1 MRILKCILAVCA
13 LTLAFL
19 KVSIRVCGVYG
30 TYCMSLGSFY
40 APRERITVHLS
51 EGKIIFCSVA
61 VCTISGGCSEVYII
75 CFSAAV
81 CTISEDYGDSYGS
94 HRISIYI
101 AQRRSITSLI
111 LSFSSL
117 CSIIC
122 MYRKRCE
129 SFKEPPESFLRV
141 S

>member
-1 MRILKCILAVCA
+1 MQITQHNRMQIFKCVLAVCA

-19 KVSIRVCGVYG
+19 KVSIRVCCV
-30 TYCMSLGSFY
+30 CMEHIACHWSHCT
-40 APRERITVHLS
+40 PPQKRVTVHL
-51 EGKIIFCSVA
+51 
-61 VCTISGGCSEVYII
+61 SEVYII

-81 CTISEDYGDSYGS
+81 CTISGDYGDSYGS